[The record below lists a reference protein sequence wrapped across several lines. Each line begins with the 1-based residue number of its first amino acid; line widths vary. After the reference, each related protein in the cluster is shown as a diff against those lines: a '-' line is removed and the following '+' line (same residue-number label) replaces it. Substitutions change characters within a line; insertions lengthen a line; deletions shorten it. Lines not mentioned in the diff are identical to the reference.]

1 MSIVDK
7 LASVAAAD
15 YLTKVTGDIVTHGAD
30 IRHVSIEYS
39 WADLTSAAGL
49 VGASAKVANQGV
61 SLLKSVTGAG
71 AAPEST
77 ATTTEED

>member
-15 YLTKVTGDIVTHGAD
+15 YLTKVTGDIVTHASNVQK
-30 IRHVSIEYS
+30 ISHEYS

-49 VGASAKVANQGV
+49 VGASAKVANQGI
-61 SLLKSVTGAG
+61 SLVKTVTGGG
-71 AAPEST
+71 AEPAATAP
-77 ATTTEED
+77 ATEKD

>member
-15 YLTKVTGDIVTHGAD
+15 YLTKVTGDIVTHASN
-30 IRHVSIEYS
+30 IHRISLEYS

-49 VGASAKVANQGV
+49 VGASAKLANQGI
-61 SLLKSVTGAG
+61 SLARTVTGSG
-71 AAPEST
+71 TES
-77 ATTTEED
+77 ATTTEKE